1 MELNLET
8 FSQSIAAFLVVA
20 LLVAFLW
27 AMRRRGLASFNLALT
42 KSLAKQK
49 AMQVVERLPLTAHH
63 SLHLV
68 RVQDRVILIG
78 VSPSSCTQIDT
89 FAAAAL
95 VPEMAEKR

>member
-1 MELNLET
+1 LET
-8 FSQSIAAFLVVA
+8 FSQSIAAFLVLL

-27 AMRRRGLASFNLALT
+27 AMRRRGLASFNFALT

-68 RVQDRVILIG
+68 RIQDRVILIG
-78 VSPSSCTQIDT
+78 VSPSSCTQIDA
-89 FAAAAL
+89 FAASAFL
-95 VPEMAEKR
+95 NGSGEK

>member
-1 MELNLET
+1 MEN
-8 FSQSIAAFLVVA
+8 FSQSIAAFLVLL

-27 AMRRRGLASFNLALT
+27 AMRRRGFASFNFALT

-49 AMQVVERLPLTAHH
+49 AMQVVERVPLTAHH

-78 VSPSSCTQIDT
+78 ISPSSCTQIDT
-89 FAAAAL
+89 FAASAFL
-95 VPEMAEKR
+95 AESGDR

>member
-1 MELNLET
+1 LENL
-8 FSQSIAAFLVVA
+8 SQSIAAFLVLV

-27 AMRRRGLASFNLALT
+27 AMRRRGLANFNFALT

-49 AMQVVERLPLTAHH
+49 AMQVVERLPLTASH

-78 VSPSSCTQIDT
+78 VSPSSCTQIDA
-89 FAAAAL
+89 FAASAL
-95 VPEMAEKR
+95 LTESGENR

>member
-1 MELNLET
+1 LET
-8 FSQSIAAFLVVA
+8 FSQSIAAFLVLL

-27 AMRRRGLASFNLALT
+27 AMRHRGLASFNFALT

-68 RVQDRVILIG
+68 RVQDRLILVG
-78 VSPSSCTQIDT
+78 VSPSSCTQIDS

-95 VPEMAEKR
+95 VPELLEKR

>member
-1 MELNLET
+1 MET
-8 FSQSIAAFLVVA
+8 FSQSIAAFLVLL

-68 RVQDRVILIG
+68 RVQDRLILIG

-89 FAAAAL
+89 VAAVGSL
-95 VPEMAEKR
+95 PELAEKR

>member
-1 MELNLET
+1 LET
-8 FSQSIAAFLVVA
+8 FSQSIAAFLVLL

-68 RVQDRVILIG
+68 RVQDRLILIG

-89 FAAAAL
+89 LGATGL
-95 VPEMAEKR
+95 LPELAEKR